1 MRVSRLLKGTLDLQG
16 ITDWLKKNKL
26 GIILL
31 PWLAAAGCVLFEKIF
46 MMVFHHEFLG
56 IAMSLRT
63 PPAIYFWE
71 RVSLYKSDIL
81 CYFVLIPLAFCAL
94 TSWLSPRWR
103 IFISI
108 LAALFVEIVV
118 TVEALTYVAT
128 DGFSSFMAVLYS
140 VLWAVQNHDAEF
152 FYYPARM
159 LALVTVFVVLFS
171 GIALFAGRRNIR
183 WLNHAALAAFGF
195 AAAAAAIAYIPRVP
209 AMPWSQ
215 SLLQISMYQGFFKDN
230 RLFDMHSRSVPELL
244 QTYRESS
251 HTSAPGPTDYTG
263 KAKNYNVIL
272 ILMESMSAQ
281 AFDPARDSL
290 NDMPNVRRL
299 RDQSFLMGRHYT
311 SYPVTDNA
319 TFSIFTS
326 LYMHTQWGTIR
337 HLTTLPGFIRAARDD
352 GYKTGFYGFV
362 WTTAGHRDDLLLASL
377 GFEKIAAA
385 PKPPPGISVFFGP
398 LNYVETQ
405 DHSALHSMQM
415 DIHEWTARR
424 QKFAAVFF
432 PEMGHDP
439 YRELDGHTSRSIIER
454 GHALAVYQ
462 DAWLGELL
470 DELQRDGALD
480 NTIIVITGD
489 HGMRCV
495 PGPDGRHYV
504 SISTRGMLEDIT
516 MRVPMLIYVPGV
528 LKHSIFIDSPTSHID
543 ITPTL
548 LDLMGFSAGRE
559 LEQGSPVYSPGIDK
573 RRLFLEMDFLGASG
587 FYDAGSY
594 YSSSIMGVVYKN
606 SSMDFS
612 TQNELPYDS
621 KDAENVR
628 GLIEAQDAN
637 QNALLSFVL
646 AGQSVHGA
654 IHP

>member
-1 MRVSRLLKGTLDLQG
+1 MSRFFMGTLDLQG
-16 ITDWLKKNKL
+16 ISDWLKKNKL

-46 MMVFHHEFLG
+46 IMLFHNNAF
-56 IAMSLRT
+56 ISVAYSLRT
-63 PPAIYFWE
+63 PPALYFWE
-71 RVSLYKSDIL
+71 YVSLYKSDVL

-103 IFISI
+103 IQISI
-108 LAALFVEIVV
+108 LVALFVEIVV

-128 DGFSSFMAVLYS
+128 GGFSSFMAVLYS
-140 VLWAVQNHDAEF
+140 ALWAVQNHDAEL
-152 FYYPARM
+152 FYYTGRM
-159 LALVTVFVVLFS
+159 LALVTVFVGLFS
-171 GIALFAGRRNIR
+171 GIALFALRRNIR
-183 WLNHAALAAFGF
+183 WLNHATLAAFGF

-215 SLLQISMYQGFFKDN
+215 TFLQISMYQGFFKDN
-230 RLFDMHSRSVPELL
+230 RLFDMHSRSVSELL
-244 QTYRESS
+244 QTYRES
-251 HTSAPGPTDYTG
+251 TRAAAPGPTDFTG

-272 ILMESMSAQ
+272 FIMESMSAQ

-290 NDMPNVRRL
+290 SDMPNVRRL

-311 SYPVTDNA
+311 SYPVTDNT
-319 TFSIFTS
+319 TFSILTS
-326 LYMHTQWGTIR
+326 LYMHTQWGTVR
-337 HLTTLPGFIRAARDD
+337 HLTTLPGLIRAARHD

-362 WTTAGHRDDLLLASL
+362 WDTAGHRDDLLLASL
-377 GFEKIAAA
+377 GFEKIAVA
-385 PKPPPGISVFFGP
+385 PKPPPGISIFFGP
-398 LNYVETQ
+398 LKYAEAQ
-405 DHSALHSMQM
+405 DHSALHSMQH
-415 DIHEWTARR
+415 DIHNWTAQR
-424 QKFAAVFF
+424 QRFAAVFF

-439 YRELDGHTSRSIIER
+439 YRELEGHISKSPLER

-489 HGMRCV
+489 HGMRSV
-495 PGPDGRHYV
+495 PGRDSRHFV
-504 SISTRGMLEDIT
+504 STSTHGVLEDVI

-543 ITPTL
+543 IAPTL
-548 LDLMGFSAGRE
+548 LDLMGISAGRE

-573 RRLFLEMDFLGASG
+573 RRLFLDMDLMGASG

-606 SSMDFS
+606 SSMDFAIR
-612 TQNELPYDS
+612 NELPYDS
-621 KDAENVR
+621 KDAENIR
-628 GLIEAQDAN
+628 GLVEAHDDN
-637 QNALLSFVL
+637 QNALLSYVL
-646 AGQSVHGA
+646 AGQSIHGA